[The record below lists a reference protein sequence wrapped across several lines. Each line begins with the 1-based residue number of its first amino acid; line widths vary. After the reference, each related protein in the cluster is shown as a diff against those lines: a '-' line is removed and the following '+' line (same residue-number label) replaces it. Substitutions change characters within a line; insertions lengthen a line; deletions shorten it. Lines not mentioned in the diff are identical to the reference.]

1 MSIHGSGPPVHVP
14 EAHPVPGAGAGDAAA
29 PGSGVPAADSTVPA
43 HAARNASGRWDHGT
57 PLDRQV
63 FVVVDLETTGL
74 SAEADRITEIAAVR
88 LRGSDVL
95 GEFATLVAPGVPVPA
110 FITALT
116 GISDA
121 MLADAPPLHHVL
133 PAFHEFARDAVL
145 VAHNAPFDIGFL
157 RAACAACGEPWP
169 HLVVVD
175 TLELARALVSRGEVA
190 NYKLG
195 TLARLFDAP
204 QPAVHRAAADARAT
218 AHILRSLIARLQRA
232 GVHDLSGL
240 LRCTGHPG
248 EPQAV

>member
-1 MSIHGSGPPVHVP
+1 MRDVT
-14 EAHPVPGAGAGDAAA
+14 E
-29 PGSGVPAADSTVPA
+29 PA
-43 HAARNASGRWDHGT
+43 HAVRNASDSQDPAPALGLRAPRRAEPPG
-57 PLDRQV
+57 DRLLEHEV

-74 SAEADRITEIAAVR
+74 DAEHDRITEIAAVR
-88 LRGSDVL
+88 LRGGDVL

-110 FITALT
+110 FITTLT

-121 MLADAPPLHHVL
+121 MVAHAPPLRDVL

-175 TLELARALVSRGEVA
+175 TLELARELVSRGEVA

-195 TLARLFDAP
+195 TLARLFEAP
-204 QPAVHRAAADARAT
+204 TPADHRAIADARAT
-218 AHILRSLIARLQRA
+218 AHILRALIARLRRA

-240 LRCTGHPG
+240 LRCVGHPS
-248 EPQAV
+248 ESQAV

>member
-1 MSIHGSGPPVHVP
+1 MRCGTAVVRRARAGQYRTG
-14 EAHPVPGAGAGDAAA
+14 ERGAKRVR
-29 PGSGVPAADSTVPA
+29 PL
-43 HAARNASGRWDHGT
+43 GRGT

-74 SAEADRITEIAAVR
+74 DAERDRITEIAAVR
-88 LRGSDVL
+88 LRGGDVL

-110 FITALT
+110 FITGLT

-121 MLADAPPLHHVL
+121 MLTDAPPLNVVL

-157 RAACAACGEPWP
+157 RAACAACGESWP

-190 NYKLG
+190 NYKLA
-195 TLARLFDAP
+195 TLAGLFESPAP
-204 QPAVHRAAADARAT
+204 STHRATADARAT
-218 AHILRSLIARLQRA
+218 AHILRALIARLRRA